1 MMEPVF
7 VKILFDLHCD
17 WEGIAPEYRI
27 YVEDELF
34 CERTF
39 KWKEPVYLTEILQVE
54 AEHGTYEF
62 RLEKVEPQLSN
73 FKIENT
79 RVKYGPGNILSDTKF
94 EILNEN

>member
-1 MMEPVF
+1 MEAVF

-17 WEGIAPEYRI
+17 WEGLEPDYRI

-39 KWKEPVYLTEILQVE
+39 KWEEPVYLTEILQVQ
-54 AEHGTYEF
+54 AKPGVYSF
-62 RLEKVEPQLSN
+62 RLEKIEPQLST

-79 RVKYGPGNILSDTKF
+79 RVKYGPGKILSDTKF
-94 EILNEN
+94 EILYED